1 MSLNVGDILNSR
13 YRILEIIA
21 QGGMGAIYHAVD
33 ERLNVSVAVKENLY
47 STEEAIRQFHRE
59 ATILAG
65 LRHPN
70 LPRVIDHFNVAGQG
84 QYLVMDYIDGED
96 LRVRL
101 GRTGTAS
108 ERETALIGAAICD
121 ALSYLHTRVPPIV
134 HRDIKPGNI
143 KITSTGQ
150 IFLVDFGLAKVA
162 QSGQSTTTGAQAL
175 TPGYAP
181 PEQYGQGTIP
191 LSDIYALGATL
202 YAILTGK
209 IPEDSLSRA
218 MGSATLTPIHKHT
231 PSVGSLLA
239 GVIEKAMAI
248 APDQRYSN
256 AEAFKQALLN
266 ANEPARRQVQESG
279 EIRLVDLASAV
290 KPVEVAPPPPP
301 PPPGLSPLQS
311 QPKNSRRRVLIP
323 VIVLGLMIITGSII
337 GGVAAISG
345 QHRPSPATTTLV
357 AGISPSSTTTV
368 ISVAI
373 EVTST
378 ITPKPAS
385 TLTLE
390 PTSTDTP
397 MAQASP
403 TLQATPLGGGSNLLA
418 FASDRS
424 GTFQIYTINL
434 DGSNLVQVTNE
445 TDGAC
450 QPSWSPDGRR
460 LVFTSPCRAEQVARD
475 DYKGS
480 ALFIIN
486 VDRTGL
492 TPLPYIVGGD
502 FDPAWS
508 PDGMQIAFSSYR
520 KGAIPNLYI
529 LNLSDMSV
537 IRVSRPSSNDRN
549 PTWSPDGTRIAFENH
564 NNGIIM
570 LVDPVE
576 NANPRPISKTDSTP
590 DTHPT
595 WSPDAGVIY
604 YTQGISTTWLAAR
617 QVDVAQAEEIRIT
630 NPENYSAANAAI
642 SQDGTW
648 LVFEKRTSKITNLF
662 LITRNGSNLTQIT
675 DGSWHD
681 IQPAWQTKSQ

>member
-1 MSLNVGDILNSR
+1 MPLDIGAILNNR

-47 STEEAIRQFHRE
+47 STEVAIRQFHRE

-70 LPRVIDHFNVAGQG
+70 LPRVIDHFNIPSQG

-101 GRTGTAS
+101 ARTGTAN
-108 ERETALIGAAICD
+108 ERETVIIGAAICD
-121 ALSYLHTRVPPIV
+121 ALTYLHTRVPPIV

-162 QSGQSTTTGAQAL
+162 QSGQVTTTGAQAL

-218 MGSATLTPIHKHT
+218 MGTATLTPIRNHN
-231 PSVGSLLA
+231 PSVGVLLA

-248 APDQRYSN
+248 APDQRYPN
-256 AEAFKQALLN
+256 ADAFKQALLN
-266 ANEPARRQVQESG
+266 ANEPARRQVQEIG
-279 EIRLVDLASAV
+279 ETRLVDLTSTV
-290 KPVEVAPPPPP
+290 KPVETVPPPPP
-301 PPPGLSPLQS
+301 SGPTPQPSPLKK
-311 QPKNSRRRVLIP
+311 PRKRALVPAI
-323 VIVLGLMIITGSII
+323 ILGLFIIAGSII
-337 GGVAAISG
+337 GSMAAFSAKN
-345 QHRPSPATTTLV
+345 RTSPATATL
-357 AGISPSSTTTV
+357 AAEINPSSTAV
-368 ISVAI
+368 VVS
-373 EVTST
+373 EVQQATST
-378 ITPKPAS
+378 VLALPSS
-385 TLTLE
+385 TVTVQ
-390 PTSTDTP
+390 PTYTDTP
-397 MAQASP
+397 TIESSP
-403 TLQATPLGGGSNLLA
+403 TIQPTTLGGGSNLLA

-434 DGSNLVQVTNE
+434 DGSNLFQITNE

-450 QPSWSPDGRR
+450 QPSWSPDGQR

-486 VDRTGL
+486 IDRTGL

-508 PDGMQIAFSSYR
+508 PDGMHIAFSSYR
-520 KGAIPNLYI
+520 KGIIPNLYI
-529 LNLSDMSV
+529 LDLADMSV

-549 PTWSPDGTRIAFENH
+549 PAWSPDGKKIAFENR

-570 LVDPVE
+570 LADPVE
-576 NANPRPISKTDSTP
+576 NANPTPFSKADSTP
-590 DTHPT
+590 DTHPA
-595 WSPDAGVIY
+595 WAPDARVLY
-604 YTQGISTTWLAAR
+604 YTQGINDTWLAAR
-617 QVDVAQAEEIRIT
+617 QLEVTQAEEIRIT
-630 NPENYSAANAAI
+630 NPENYSASNESI
-642 SQDGTW
+642 SHDGTW
-648 LVFEKRTSKITNLF
+648 LVFERRSSKITNLF

-675 DGSWHD
+675 DSMGRD
-681 IQPAWQTKSQ
+681 IQPAWQPKRQ